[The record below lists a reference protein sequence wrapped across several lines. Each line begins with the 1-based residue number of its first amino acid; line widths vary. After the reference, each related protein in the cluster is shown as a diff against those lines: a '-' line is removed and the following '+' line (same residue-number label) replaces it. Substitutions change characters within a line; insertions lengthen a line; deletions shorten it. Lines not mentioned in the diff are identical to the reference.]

1 MEDNL
6 GLDLEQRSD
15 KKVSVSIPSE
25 LYEKLEEIIKTT
37 GFSSV
42 DDYVNY
48 VLRTKIG
55 KNEQD
60 DKEGL
65 SEEDSE
71 VVTSRLKALGYI

>member
-1 MEDNL
+1 LAEEKSN
-6 GLDLEQRSD
+6 
-15 KKVSVSIPSE
+15 KIPVMIPAD
-25 LYEKLEEIIKTT
+25 LYEKLQEIIANG

-55 KNEQD
+55 KEEEKQD
-60 DKEGL
+60 L
-65 SEEDSE
+65 TEEETE